1 MFDIGFWEIGII
13 AIVALLIVGPERLPS
28 MVRVAGQWVGR
39 GQRLARE
46 LRAELE
52 REAVSLEYKSVNEK
66 FRAEDKIL
74 KGLAGD
80 PASAVLDEKADD
92 KADDKA

>member
-1 MFDIGFWEIGII
+1 MFDIGFWEIFII
-13 AIVALLIVGPERLPS
+13 GVVALLVVGPEKLPN
-28 MVRVAGQWVGR
+28 MVKVAGQYVGR

-52 REAVSLEYKSVNEK
+52 REAMSLEYKSANEK

-74 KGLAGD
+74 KGLTGD
-80 PASAVLDEKADD
+80 PASATLDEKPGEEA
-92 KADDKA
+92 